1 MYTIQNYVMNMMKE
15 KNMSKIMF
23 LSLLGYKNIAKGI
36 RRFDAFIKG
45 DMSIKH
51 IIENIH
57 KGLGIEKCEVDKLL
71 KQTEK
76 DIEKH
81 IAEETEKQ
89 RSIEREYFKSYL
101 FVKTDRKIPSPIF
114 AYVMMGIERLRR
126 VSLPENFSLMS
137 EIEKSIVIR
146 QRIDNAVKAH
156 EGTIPTMGLIKYF
169 ILHEVYDDCESERK
183 VYDTEGKLVSG
194 EEYYDKS
201 VYIGRASL
209 TVRGQHIE
217 HLFDNLHA
225 ARQINAPVKP
235 VIH

>member
-15 KNMSKIMF
+15 KNMSKNMF

-45 DMSIKH
+45 DMSMKH

-89 RSIEREYFKSYL
+89 RSIERIFQTL
-101 FVKTDRKIPSPIF
+101 FICQNR
-114 AYVMMGIERLRR
+114 
-126 VSLPENFSLMS
+126 
-137 EIEKSIVIR
+137 
-146 QRIDNAVKAH
+146 
-156 EGTIPTMGLIKYF
+156 
-169 ILHEVYDDCESERK
+169 
-183 VYDTEGKLVSG
+183 
-194 EEYYDKS
+194 
-201 VYIGRASL
+201 
-209 TVRGQHIE
+209 
-217 HLFDNLHA
+217 
-225 ARQINAPVKP
+225 
-235 VIH
+235 